1 MGEQPISHDTD
12 AFTLALRVL
21 ARANACMNTRTR
33 NRTDHCQLRNL
44 PAHPWV
50 EHGPFLAEDETDAP
64 LESERLDA
72 MLDEDWIPEDWSD
85 EFFD

>member
-1 MGEQPISHDTD
+1 
-12 AFTLALRVL
+12 
-21 ARANACMNTRTR
+21 MNTRTR
-33 NRTDHCQLRNL
+33 NRTDRCQLKSTPTR
-44 PAHPWV
+44 PWV
-50 EHGPFLAEDETDAP
+50 EHGPFIHAEDEPDEP